1 MCVCVF
7 VRERE
12 RERERKE
19 KYLVIL
25 QQTLARKFKECCRLL
40 SKAKTL
46 ESPSAS
52 LHRGFCEARKFFFK
66 KAKRPKNFKD
76 AGVMFISLY
85 LTHSIT
91 QSLSYFV
98 LVSVRAKK
106 VRKKILET
114 FKNILFNKKKQNKEA
129 KEQPHSTFLFRMNFY
144 FTFMVK

>member
-1 MCVCVF
+1 MCVCVCVF

-66 KAKRPKNFKD
+66 K
-76 AGVMFISLY
+76 S
-85 LTHSIT
+85 
-91 QSLSYFV
+91 
-98 LVSVRAKK
+98 
-106 VRKKILET
+106 
-114 FKNILFNKKKQNKEA
+114 
-129 KEQPHSTFLFRMNFY
+129 
-144 FTFMVK
+144 